1 MFTKSSRE
9 LHIDEYGKRLCK
21 MQDYPVYQQPT
32 QQIVV
37 DAQTQKLFIQFL
49 VDDISIPQELKT
61 QFWAFS
67 DKEVAIANLTE
78 EKAQKILNQYDD
90 SVSAFIMSR
99 PSYQYTF
106 DDEVLFTEMRSKL
119 TIKLS
124 RSIGGFERKQ
134 QTTQISQHIFEEVP
148 QAKGGMVG
156 RFFGG
161 VKKMMG
167 MSQ

>member
-1 MFTKSSRE
+1 MP
-9 LHIDEYGKRLCK
+9 EY
-21 MQDYPVYQQPT
+21 PYQIP
-32 QQIVV
+32 QQAPIVV

-49 VDDISIPQELKT
+49 VDDVSIPAELKL

-99 PSYQYTF
+99 PSYQYSF
-106 DDEVLFTEMRSKL
+106 DDETLFTEMRSKL

-134 QTTQISQHIFEEVP
+134 QTTQISQHVFEEVP

-167 MSQ
+167 MNQ

>member
-1 MFTKSSRE
+1 MP
-9 LHIDEYGKRLCK
+9 
-21 MQDYPVYQQPT
+21 DYPYQIP
-32 QQIVV
+32 QQAPIVV

-49 VDDISIPQELKT
+49 VDDVSIPEELKG

-67 DKEVAIANLTE
+67 DKEVAIANLDE
-78 EKAQKILNQYDD
+78 AKAQKILNQYDD
-90 SVSAFIMSR
+90 AVSAFIMSR
-99 PSYQYTF
+99 PAYMYSF
-106 DDEVLFTEMRSKL
+106 DDETLFTQMRSKL

-134 QTTQISQHIFEEVP
+134 QTTQISQHVFEEVP